1 MVWTG
6 VFSKRRK
13 GIDMFYFEPTTIDA
27 MARGRLSRPGQL
39 INLDMNDYRI
49 FAAEREVICAVK
61 VMSDHKFAQFLSQLR
76 TELYNAQSAVDEP
89 TEVLIHLIAHP
100 KADVTMDNYAT
111 LGQTITELFGKE
123 ILIKIGFALD
133 EFLPDNHK
141 DIMVF
146 IAGN

>member
-6 VFSKRRK
+6 VFSKRRE
-13 GIDMFYFEPTTIDA
+13 GINMFYFEPTTI
-27 MARGRLSRPGQL
+27 
-39 INLDMNDYRI
+39 
-49 FAAEREVICAVK
+49 
-61 VMSDHKFAQFLSQLR
+61 
-76 TELYNAQSAVDEP
+76 
-89 TEVLIHLIAHP
+89 
-100 KADVTMDNYAT
+100 DNYAT

-133 EFLPDNHK
+133 ESLPDNHK

>member
-1 MVWTG
+1 
-6 VFSKRRK
+6 
-13 GIDMFYFEPTTIDA
+13 MFYFEPTTIDA
-27 MARGRLSRPGQL
+27 MARGRLSRPNHQ
-39 INLDMNDYRI
+39 ICLDMNDYRM
-49 FAAEREVICAVK
+49 FAAEREVICAVR
-61 VMSDHKFAQFLSQLR
+61 VLSDQMFSPLLSQLR

-100 KADVTMDNYAT
+100 NADVTMDNYAA
-111 LGQTITELFGKE
+111 LGQTIAELLGKE

-133 EFLPDNHK
+133 DSLPDNHK